1 MVRMK
6 NTGNQEELDA
16 LRAKVA
22 ELEAKESSSSD
33 EKYFREIQAL
43 KNAKNKG
50 VGNVEMKTIQDHKRI
65 SLWHVSGHNI
75 GKRVGPIH
83 PASAEDTFTAFANVG
98 IKLSLNKPTEEFIE
112 SYKQGKEYK
121 EAETKEIKRRATK
134 NRSRKESEVEKL
146 TQAISKM
153 TGIASTE
160 VNRIKDESE
169 VKVGR

>member
-1 MVRMK
+1 M
-6 NTGNQEELDA
+6 NQELEA

-22 ELEAKESSSSD
+22 QLESKESSASD
-33 EKYFREIQAL
+33 DKYFREIQAL

-83 PASAEDTFTAFANVG
+83 PASAEDTFTMFANAG
-98 IKLSLNKPTEEFIE
+98 IKLSLNKPTEEFIAN
-112 SYKQGKEYK
+112 YKLSKEYK
-121 EAETKEIKRRATK
+121 DAEEKEIKRRNMK
-134 NRSRKESEVEKL
+134 QRSRKESEVERL
-146 TQAISKM
+146 TQAIAKM
-153 TGIASTE
+153 SGIKPNE